1 MIEVTLI
8 TNEGAGLPARIPV
21 VEGTTLG
28 KFLEVSFDRNLDDFT
43 IKVRANGASVEVH
56 DDYVLQDGDRI
67 SLAPS
72 KIDGN

>member
-8 TNEGAGLPARIPV
+8 TNEGAGLPSCIPV

-56 DDYVLQDGDRI
+56 DDYVLQDEDRI